1 MTNLDTAA
9 GQLAIARAG
18 AADYDAVMAILREA
32 ADRLSA
38 RGNQQWKHW
47 HMEAGEQMLR
57 DRVEHHEVYL
67 ARRDGVPVGTL
78 TIQWSDLEQWG
89 ARGLDGS
96 AGYIHGVAI
105 TRSVGGKRVG
115 ERLLEWA
122 VERIAAR
129 GRRFVRLDAMAS
141 NAALC
146 RYYEQRGFHSRGTA
160 TLFGGMYTAQLFERD
175 LRSSEAVKP

>member
-9 GQLAIARAG
+9 GQLVVARAS
-18 AADYDAVMAILREA
+18 AVDYDTVMAILREA
-32 ADRLSA
+32 ADWLSA
-38 RGNQQWKHW
+38 RGNPQWKHW

-57 DRVEHHEVYL
+57 DRLEHHEVYL
-67 ARRDGVPVGTL
+67 ARRDGAAVGTL

-89 ARGLDGS
+89 ERGLDGS

-105 TRSVGGKRVG
+105 TRNVGGQRVG

-146 RYYEQRGFHSRGTA
+146 RYYEQRGFRPLGTV
-160 TLFGGMYTAQLFERD
+160 TLFGGMYTAQLFELN
-175 LRSSEAVKP
+175 LRSSQAAKP

>member
-1 MTNLDTAA
+1 VTNLDTAA

-32 ADRLSA
+32 ADWLSA
-38 RGNQQWKHW
+38 RGNPQWIHW
-47 HMEAGEQMLR
+47 HMEAGERMLR
-57 DRVEHHEVYL
+57 DRLEHHEVYL

-89 ARGLDGS
+89 ERGSDGS
-96 AGYIHGVAI
+96 AGYIHGIAI

-122 VERIAAR
+122 VDTIAAR
-129 GRRFVRLDAMAS
+129 GRRFARLDAMES

-160 TLFGGMYTAQLFERD
+160 KLFGGMYIAQLFERN
-175 LRSSEAVKP
+175 LRSSDTA